1 VCFAPFSLAFCE
13 PVIMTSAFAVSDD
26 DLAPHRLRAA
36 LRHHGWTWKSTGA
49 CVGLLGGVVAPL
61 VGLALTALAWF
72 IGDWH
77 GFHVGRDGA
86 VLLFL
91 TIPLLIFGAHC
102 LDLLDSEDERA
113 SETAIESEE
122 GEL

>member
-1 VCFAPFSLAFCE
+1 
-13 PVIMTSAFAVSDD
+13 MTSEFALRND
-26 DLAPHRLRAA
+26 DLTLGRIRATLRD
-36 LRHHGWTWKSTGA
+36 HGWTWKSTGA
-49 CVGLLGGVVAPL
+49 CVGLLGGVIAPL

-77 GFHVGRDGA
+77 GFHLGRDGA

-102 LDLLDSEDERA
+102 LDLMDKETERKDEG
-113 SETAIESEE
+113 
-122 GEL
+122 GENDVERD

>member
-1 VCFAPFSLAFCE
+1 MSSEF
-13 PVIMTSAFAVSDD
+13 
-26 DLAPHRLRAA
+26 A
-36 LRHHGWTWKSTGA
+36 LRDNDVTPGHIRATLRDHGWTWKSTGA
-49 CVGLLGGVVAPL
+49 CIGLFGGVIAPL

-91 TIPLLIFGAHC
+91 TIPLLILGAHC
-102 LDLLDSEDERA
+102 LDLLDQDKKSDEIRD
-113 SETAIESEE
+113 EE
-122 GEL
+122 

>member
-1 VCFAPFSLAFCE
+1 MA
-13 PVIMTSAFAVSDD
+13 SAFTVRDNDLPSD
-26 DLAPHRLRAA
+26 RLRAA
-36 LRHHGWTWKSTGA
+36 LRDHGWTMKSTGA
-49 CVGLLGGVVAPL
+49 CVGLVGGVIAPL

-77 GFHVGRDGA
+77 GFRLGRDGT

-102 LDLLDSEDERA
+102 LDLLDTDTPHPRGRGPKRYDSWSEK
-113 SETAIESEE
+113 
-122 GEL
+122 GEVKLRRTGGMN